1 MEHFMIFNYLI
12 RSKIKGKSKTN
23 YYHLPNNLSDTTND
37 N

>member
-1 MEHFMIFNYLI
+1 MERFIIFNNLI

-23 YYHLPNNLSDTTND
+23 YYHLPDNLNDITND